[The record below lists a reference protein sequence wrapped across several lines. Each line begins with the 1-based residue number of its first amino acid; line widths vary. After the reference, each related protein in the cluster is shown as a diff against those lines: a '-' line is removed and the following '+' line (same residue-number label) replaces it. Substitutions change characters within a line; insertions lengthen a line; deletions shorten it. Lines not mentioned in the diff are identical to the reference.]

1 MSEDPF
7 RSASPAGSY
16 EASFGAQE
24 VVAATT
30 PRSVSVSNGSR
41 LADRLRQVSEEAKQ
55 KRANY
60 LTTRRFTEI
69 EKLLI
74 KAAGEGKTE
83 YRFHSPLE
91 MDLVELLQKRH
102 GITYVV
108 DQDRRTHI
116 TSYLCKW

>member
-1 MSEDPF
+1 MTEDPF
-7 RSASPAGSY
+7 RSASSPGAY

-24 VVAATT
+24 VSAAST
-30 PRSVSVSNGSR
+30 PRSVNTTSSR
-41 LADRLRQVSEEAKQ
+41 LVDRLRQVSEEAKQ

-60 LTTRRFTEI
+60 LTTRRFNEI

-108 DQDRRTHI
+108 DQDRRTHM